1 MKSDPIRVLVVDDQ
15 QIERRG
21 LATLLLSFSDML
33 LVGVAR
39 NGAEALEHCATVH
52 PHVVLMD
59 LLMPDMNGAEATRV
73 IRQRFPKIHVIVL
86 TNWDEYVLVQNA
98 LAVGAESY
106 LLKNVGAVEL
116 AEAIREASPTQA
128 ATLATQPE
136 LGADLTARE
145 LEVLIQVAH
154 GLTNGQIAAN
164 LLISRATVKY
174 HLSSILGKLSANSR
188 TEAAALAVQYNLI
201 TLPKEVPQED

>member
-39 NGAEALEHCATVH
+39 NGAEALELCATAN
-52 PHVVLMD
+52 PNVVLMD
-59 LLMPDMNGAEATRV
+59 LLMPDMSGVEATRV
-73 IRQRFPKIHVIVL
+73 IRQRYPKIHVIVL
-86 TNWDEYVLVQNA
+86 TSWDEYALVQNA
-98 LAVGAESY
+98 LSVGAESY
-106 LLKNVGAVEL
+106 LLKNVDAAEL
-116 AEAIREASPTQA
+116 AEAIRGASPTQA
-128 ATLATQPE
+128 ETSATQPE
-136 LGADLTARE
+136 LGSDLTPRE

-164 LLISRATVKY
+164 LIISRATVKY
-174 HLSSILGKLSANSR
+174 HLSSILNKLSANSR
-188 TEAAALAVQYNLI
+188 TEAAALAVQHNLI
-201 TLPKEVPQED
+201 TMPKEA

>member
-1 MKSDPIRVLVVDDQ
+1 MKSDPIRVLVADDQ

-39 NGAEALEHCATVH
+39 NGAEALELCATAH

-59 LLMPDMNGAEATRV
+59 LLMPDMNGAEATRA
-73 IRQRFPKIHVIVL
+73 IRQRYPKIHVIVL
-86 TNWDEYVLVQNA
+86 TNWDEYALVQNA

-128 ATLATQPE
+128 ANLATQPE
-136 LGADLTARE
+136 LGADLTPRE
-145 LEVLIQVAH
+145 LEVLVQVAH

-164 LLISRATVKY
+164 LIISRATVKY

-201 TLPKEVPQED
+201 TVPKEVPHED

>member
-39 NGAEALEHCATVH
+39 NGAEALELCATAN
-52 PHVVLMD
+52 PNVVLMD
-59 LLMPDMNGAEATRV
+59 LLMPDMSGVEATRV
-73 IRQRFPKIHVIVL
+73 IRQRYPKIHVIVL
-86 TNWDEYVLVQNA
+86 TSWDEYALVQNA
-98 LAVGAESY
+98 LSVGAESY
-106 LLKNVGAVEL
+106 LLKNVDAAEL
-116 AEAIREASPTQA
+116 AEAIRGASPAQA
-128 ATLATQPE
+128 ETSATQPE
-136 LGADLTARE
+136 LGSDLTPRE

-164 LLISRATVKY
+164 LIISRATVKY
-174 HLSSILGKLSANSR
+174 HLSSILNKLSANSR
-188 TEAAALAVQYNLI
+188 TEAAALAVQHNLI
-201 TLPKEVPQED
+201 TMPKEA

>member
-1 MKSDPIRVLVVDDQ
+1 
-15 QIERRG
+15 
-21 LATLLLSFSDML
+21 
-33 LVGVAR
+33 
-39 NGAEALEHCATVH
+39 
-52 PHVVLMD
+52 VVLMD

-136 LGADLTARE
+136 LGADLTPRE

>member
-39 NGAEALEHCATVH
+39 NGAEALELCATAH
-52 PHVVLMD
+52 PNVVLMD
-59 LLMPDMNGAEATRV
+59 LLMPDMSGVEVTRV
-73 IRQRFPKIHVIVL
+73 IRQRYPKIHVIVL
-86 TNWDEYVLVQNA
+86 TSWDEYALVQNA
-98 LAVGAESY
+98 LSVGAESY
-106 LLKNVGAVEL
+106 LLKNVDAAEL
-116 AEAIREASPTQA
+116 AEAIRGASPTQA
-128 ATLATQPE
+128 ETSATQPE
-136 LGADLTARE
+136 LGSDLTPRE

-164 LLISRATVKY
+164 LIISRATVKY
-174 HLSSILGKLSANSR
+174 HLSSILNKLSANSR
-188 TEAAALAVQYNLI
+188 TEAAALAVQHNLI
-201 TLPKEVPQED
+201 TMPKEA

>member
-39 NGAEALEHCATVH
+39 NGAEALELCATAH
-52 PHVVLMD
+52 PNVVLMD
-59 LLMPDMNGAEATRV
+59 LLMPDMSGVEATRV
-73 IRQRFPKIHVIVL
+73 IRQRYPKIHVIVL
-86 TNWDEYVLVQNA
+86 TSWDEYALVQNA
-98 LAVGAESY
+98 LSVGAESY
-106 LLKNVGAVEL
+106 LLKNVDAAEL
-116 AEAIREASPTQA
+116 AEAIRGASPTQA
-128 ATLATQPE
+128 ETSATEPE
-136 LGADLTARE
+136 LGSDLTPRE

-164 LLISRATVKY
+164 LIISRATVKY
-174 HLSSILGKLSANSR
+174 HLSSILNKLSANSR
-188 TEAAALAVQYNLI
+188 TEAAALAVQHNLI
-201 TLPKEVPQED
+201 TMPKEA

>member
-39 NGAEALEHCATVH
+39 NGAEALELCATAH
-52 PHVVLMD
+52 PNVVLMD
-59 LLMPDMNGAEATRV
+59 LLMPDMSGVEATRV
-73 IRQRFPKIHVIVL
+73 IRQRYPKIHVIVL
-86 TNWDEYVLVQNA
+86 TSWDEYALVQNA
-98 LAVGAESY
+98 LSVGAESY
-106 LLKNVGAVEL
+106 LLKNVDAAEL
-116 AEAIREASPTQA
+116 AEAIRGASPTQA
-128 ATLATQPE
+128 ETSATEPE
-136 LGADLTARE
+136 LGADLTPRE

-164 LLISRATVKY
+164 LIISRATVKY
-174 HLSSILGKLSANSR
+174 HLSSILNKLSANSR
-188 TEAAALAVQYNLI
+188 TEAAALAVQHNLI
-201 TLPKEVPQED
+201 TMPKEA

>member
-39 NGAEALEHCATVH
+39 NGAEALELCATAH
-52 PHVVLMD
+52 PNVVLMD
-59 LLMPDMNGAEATRV
+59 LLMPDMSGVEATRV
-73 IRQRFPKIHVIVL
+73 IRQRYPKIHVIVL
-86 TNWDEYVLVQNA
+86 TSWDEYALVQNA
-98 LAVGAESY
+98 LSVGAESY
-106 LLKNVGAVEL
+106 LLKNVDAAEL
-116 AEAIREASPTQA
+116 AEAIRGASPTQVE
-128 ATLATQPE
+128 TSATQPE
-136 LGADLTARE
+136 LGSDLTPRE

-164 LLISRATVKY
+164 LIISRATVKY
-174 HLSSILGKLSANSR
+174 HLSSILNKLSANSR
-188 TEAAALAVQYNLI
+188 TEAAALAVQHNLI
-201 TLPKEVPQED
+201 TMPKEA